1 MALWRWIMAGK
12 KKYVVRLSDEEIHG
26 IRGKLK
32 KKGTSD
38 TVANRCRILLDVDE
52 NQPSPLTQE
61 ECAKKHGISRAT
73 VSNTV
78 ANYCKNGLE
87 TTLTLKRNIN
97 SDNSRR
103 KMDGRAEAR
112 LITLAC
118 SAAPEGHSRWTI
130 RLLEREAKVILDE
143 PVSRETIRRTL
154 KKTNYDL
161 TAATTGVCRPKPTP
175 NL

>member
-1 MALWRWIMAGK
+1 MART
-12 KKYVVRLSDEEIHG
+12 KKYVVRLSEEEVDT
-26 IRGKLK
+26 IRGILK
-32 KKGTSD
+32 KRATSD
-38 TVANRCRILLDVDE
+38 TVANRCRVLLDVDE
-52 NQPSPLTQE
+52 NHPPVFTLQQ
-61 ECAKKHGISRAT
+61 CAKRHGISRAT

-78 ANYCKNGLE
+78 TNYCVNGLE
-87 TTLTLKRNIN
+87 ATITLKRNIN
-97 SDNSRR
+97 SDNSCR

-154 KKTNYDL
+154 KKTKFDL
-161 TAATTGVCRPKPTP
+161 TAVTTGVSPQKPTP
-175 NL
+175 NS